1 MLGLGRLNLFWTERT
16 DEVRKAEEQCGKKK
30 TVEELQEEANK
41 KFRQEIK
48 NKNLNGKAVA

>member
-16 DEVRKAEEQCGKKK
+16 DEVRRTLWYKKQSKNSMKKQTKNSGKK
-30 TVEELQEEANK
+30 
-41 KFRQEIK
+41 IK